1 MDRAYGARVVQ
12 VEPKFAE
19 DAPLGYPTDGSS
31 TGGQLATV
39 PKAPWYNAVT
49 EEIRNAILG
58 GGIKPEKNT
67 LDQLNRS
74 IEARLKTLEEKI
86 EKTLKGVT
94 DRVDKF
100 ETFPPGFIIYTV
112 AL

>member
-49 EEIRNAILG
+49 EEIRNAIVG
-58 GGIKPEKNT
+58 GGVKPEKIPLT
-67 LDQLNRS
+67 SLIR
-74 IEARLKTLEEKI
+74 
-86 EKTLKGVT
+86 
-94 DRVDKF
+94 
-100 ETFPPGFIIYTV
+100 
-112 AL
+112 ALR